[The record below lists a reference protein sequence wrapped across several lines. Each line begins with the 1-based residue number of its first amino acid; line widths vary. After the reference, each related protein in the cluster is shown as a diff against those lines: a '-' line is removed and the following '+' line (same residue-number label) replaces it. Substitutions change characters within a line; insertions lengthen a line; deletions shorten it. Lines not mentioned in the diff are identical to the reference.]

1 MEALLLLDDM
11 DGVDRHVNS
20 QPSTFIWHSQK
31 EQCRLELYLL
41 DKNTDSLCW
50 NRTMGALC
58 DGFSAVLVGSVH
70 Q

>member
-31 EQCRLELYLL
+31 EQRRLELYLL
-41 DKNTDSLCW
+41 DKHRL
-50 NRTMGALC
+50 
-58 DGFSAVLVGSVH
+58 AVLESDDGGAV
-70 Q
+70 